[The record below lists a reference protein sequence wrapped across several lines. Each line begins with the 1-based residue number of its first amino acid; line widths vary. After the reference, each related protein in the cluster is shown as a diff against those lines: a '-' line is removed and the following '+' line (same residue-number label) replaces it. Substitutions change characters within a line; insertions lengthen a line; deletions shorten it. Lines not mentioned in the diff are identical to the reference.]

1 LDWKLEVVVVPVTD
15 IDRAKHFYAEQLR
28 FTVDVD
34 YSAGEEFRVVQ
45 LTPPGSA
52 CSVSLMREPDRAG
65 TLKGLHLI
73 VPDIET
79 AQRALA
85 AAEVR
90 IEGPFHYQDGS
101 QQPGVHPERADYGSF
116 LSFTDPD
123 GNMWLVQEVRGS

>member
-1 LDWKLEVVVVPVTD
+1 MDWKLEVVVIPVTD
-15 IDRAKHFYAEQLR
+15 IDRAKHFYAEQLP
-28 FTVDVD
+28 FKVDVD

-73 VPDIET
+73 VSDIET
-79 AQRALA
+79 AQQALA

-90 IEGPFHYQDGS
+90 IDGPFHYQDGG
-101 QQPGVHPERADYGSF
+101 QQPGLHPERVDYGSF

-123 GNMWLVQEVRGS
+123 GNMWLVQEVSG